1 MAWINN
7 VNVVQTYASND
18 SQNAWVNLPGVGW
31 KKIKTGA
38 TDGVTNMFIMFN
50 AARANARTVSVFVE
64 DATQLVTIAYM
75 N

>member
-1 MAWINN
+1 MAWHNN
-7 VNVVQTYASND
+7 VNVIQTFASND
-18 SQNAWVNLPGVGW
+18 SQNAWVSLPGVGW

-50 AARANARTVSVFVE
+50 AAKANGRTVTVFVE
-64 DATQLVTIAYM
+64 DATQLVSIAYL